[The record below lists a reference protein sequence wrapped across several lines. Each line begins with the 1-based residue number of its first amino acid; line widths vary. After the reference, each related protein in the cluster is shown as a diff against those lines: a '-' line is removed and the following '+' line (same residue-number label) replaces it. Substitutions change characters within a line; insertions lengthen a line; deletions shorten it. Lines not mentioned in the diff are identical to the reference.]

1 MSISKLNGLNKET
14 ILLTGGTGSFGKALI
29 NSLLSSSK
37 FKGVIRIYSRDEFKQ
52 YQIQQLYP
60 DDPRL
65 RFFIGDVRD
74 KDRLVRAMAGA
85 DIAVHAAALKQ
96 VTVAEYN
103 PFEVVKTNILGSQNV
118 VDAVLDSKIA
128 KAILISSDKAV
139 HPINLYGAT
148 KMTAERLFIQGNVY
162 AGKQQTY
169 FSVCRYGNVLGSR
182 GSVVPLFLKQKKTGI
197 LTITHPDMTRF
208 WITLPQ
214 ASQFVLMCINEMQG
228 GEIFVPKLPSV
239 KIVDLAK
246 AVAPEAQI
254 KIAGVRTG
262 EKLHEELVTEEESER
277 CKEFT
282 NYYQLIPQVPHWS
295 EEQLKDKKFMKNLKH
310 KKFSYKSDTNSL
322 WLTKSEIKLEI
333 GNHLKANR
341 FIESKK

>member
-1 MSISKLNGLNKET
+1 MEDKFSIQNST

-29 NSLLSSSK
+29 GSLLSNPK
-37 FKGVIRIYSRDEFKQ
+37 FKGIIRIYSRDEFKQ

-85 DIAVHAAALKQ
+85 DIAIHAAALKQ

-118 VDAVLDSKIA
+118 VDAALDAKIA

-214 ASQFVLMCINEMQG
+214 ASQFVLTCINEMQG

-239 KIVDLAK
+239 KIIDLAK
-246 AVAPEAQI
+246 AVAPDAKI
-254 KIAGVRTG
+254 NIAGIRTG
-262 EKLHEELVTEEESER
+262 EKLHEELITEEESER
-277 CKEFT
+277 CKEFED
-282 NYYQLIPQVPHWS
+282 YYQLIPQVPHWS
-295 EEQLKDKKFMKNLKH
+295 EKQLKDKKFMRDLRH
-310 KKFSYKSDTNSL
+310 DKFSYKSNTNNH
-322 WLTKSEIKLEI
+322 WLSPELIAKEI
-333 GNHLKANR
+333 LK
-341 FIESKK
+341 FTTDKV

>member
-1 MSISKLNGLNKET
+1 MTDKFSIQNAT

-29 NSLLSSSK
+29 NSLLSNPK

-52 YQIQQLYP
+52 YQVQQLYP
-60 DDPRL
+60 NDTRL

-85 DIAVHAAALKQ
+85 DIAIHAAALKQ
-96 VTVAEYN
+96 VTIAEYN

-118 VDAVLDSKIA
+118 VDASLDAKISR
-128 KAILISSDKAV
+128 AILISSDKAV

-182 GSVVPLFLKQKKTGI
+182 GSVVPLFLKQKKTGT

-228 GEIFVPKLPSV
+228 GEIFIPKLPSV
-239 KIVDLAK
+239 KITDLAK

-254 KIAGVRTG
+254 KIAGIRTG
-262 EKLHEELVTEEESER
+262 EKIHEELIAIEESFH
-277 CKEFT
+277 CQEFKD
-282 NYYQLIPQVPHWS
+282 NYVIYPQ
-295 EEQLKDKKFMKNLKH
+295 
-310 KKFSYKSDTNSL
+310 FSYWIKNQVNYAMNTTKISHKPFSYQSDTNRNRLNSSKL
-322 WLTKSEIKLEI
+322 QKELLKFVELIK
-333 GNHLKANR
+333 G
-341 FIESKK
+341 

>member
-1 MSISKLNGLNKET
+1 MTDKFSIQNAT

-29 NSLLSSSK
+29 NSLLSNPK

-52 YQIQQLYP
+52 YQVQQLYP
-60 DDPRL
+60 NDTRL

-74 KDRLVRAMAGA
+74 KDRLIRAMAGA

-118 VDAVLDSKIA
+118 VDAALDSKIS

-214 ASQFVLMCINEMQG
+214 AAQFVLMCINEMQG

-239 KIVDLAK
+239 KIADLAK
-246 AVAPEAQI
+246 VIAHEAQV
-254 KIAGVRTG
+254 KIAGVRNG
-262 EKLHEELVTEEESER
+262 EKLHEELITEEESR
-277 CKEFT
+277 QTMEFA
-282 NYYQLIPQVPHWS
+282 NHYIVYPYIAFLS
-295 EEQLKDKKFMKNLKH
+295 EHSHHALAESSRKLSQKP
-310 KKFSYKSDTNSL
+310 FSYRSDTNSK
-322 WLTKSEIKLEI
+322 WLSSTQLHQSIQI
-333 GNHLKANR
+333 FR
-341 FIESKK
+341 Q

>member
-1 MSISKLNGLNKET
+1 MLNPSNIDIAKAT

-29 NSLLSSSK
+29 HSLLSGQK
-37 FKGVIRIYSRDEFKQ
+37 FRGVIRIYSRDEFKQ
-52 YQIQQLYP
+52 YQVQQLYH

-74 KDRLVRAMAGA
+74 KGRLLRAMAGA

-118 VDAVLDSKIA
+118 VDASLDAKISR
-128 KAILISSDKAV
+128 AILISSDKAV

-148 KMTAERLFIQGNVY
+148 KMTAEKLFIQGNVY
-162 AGKQQTY
+162 AGKQKTS
-169 FSVCRYGNVLGSR
+169 FSVARYGNVLGSR
-182 GSVVPLFLKQKKTGI
+182 GSVVPLFLKQKRAGI
-197 LTITHPDMTRF
+197 LTITHPDMSRF

-214 ASQFVLMCINEMQG
+214 AAQFVLMCIKEMQG

-239 KIVDLAK
+239 RITDLAK
-246 AVAPEAQI
+246 AVAPEAKI

-277 CKEFT
+277 CKEFSD
-282 NYYQLIPQVPHWS
+282 YYQLIPQVPHWS
-295 EEQLKDKKFMKNLKH
+295 DEQIKDKKFMKNLKH
-310 KKFSYKSDTNSL
+310 QKFSYRSDTNGY
-322 WLTKSEIKLEI
+322 WLTTEAIKKEIHKFTA
-333 GNHLKANR
+333 GKA
-341 FIESKK
+341 

>member
-1 MSISKLNGLNKET
+1 MTDKFSIQNAT

-29 NSLLSSSK
+29 NSLLSKPK

-52 YQIQQLYP
+52 YQVQQLYP

-118 VDAVLDSKIA
+118 VDAALDSKIF

-182 GSVVPLFLKQKKTGI
+182 GSVVPLFLKQKKTGV

-214 ASQFVLMCINEMQG
+214 AAQFVLMCINEMQG
-228 GEIFVPKLPSV
+228 GEIFIPKLPSV
-239 KIVDLAK
+239 KITDLAK

-254 KIAGVRTG
+254 KIAGVRNG
-262 EKLHEELVTEEESER
+262 EKIHEELIAMEESFH
-277 CKEFT
+277 CQEFKD
-282 NYYQLIPQVPHWS
+282 NYVIYPQFNHWIKNQVSYVMNTTKISHKPFCYQ
-295 EEQLKDKKFMKNLKH
+295 
-310 KKFSYKSDTNSL
+310 SDTNRDRLNSSKL
-322 WLTKSEIKLEI
+322 RKELLRFVELIK
-333 GNHLKANR
+333 G
-341 FIESKK
+341 